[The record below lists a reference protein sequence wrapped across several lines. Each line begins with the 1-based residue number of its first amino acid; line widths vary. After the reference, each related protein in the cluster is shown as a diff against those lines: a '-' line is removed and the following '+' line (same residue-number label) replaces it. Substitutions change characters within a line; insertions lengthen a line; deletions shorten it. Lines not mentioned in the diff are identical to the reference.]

1 MPYRIKISNG
11 VEEIEIK
18 SGDISHIDT
27 MIQKVEQLKKLLTK
41 KPNIDSP
48 KEEEESYLG
57 KS

>member
-1 MPYRIKISNG
+1 MGLIFRMG
-11 VEEIEIK
+11 VEEIEIE
-18 SGDISHIDT
+18 SGNISHIDT
-27 MIQKVEQLKKLLTK
+27 MIQKVEQLTKLLTK